1 MKAKHLAIIVLA
13 VVLIDTIVIQTTVKA
28 CPLED
33 IFKEDLLAIAEGN
46 PKIESINIESWSD
59 HRPSAI
65 WALIQINYTAGL
77 SDDEKIAIQYDVQ
90 HQLEPKLFV
99 DYVEPNYIF
108 TIPEE
113 PVPWPGF
120 VIGELIVG
128 FIIASEQD
136 VAVTHVASWPNLTLP
151 SYVYVNVTVENQGTS
166 YETFNVTVHA
176 DNITVASTTVAD
188 LAPESNKTLK
198 LRCDLFPF
206 RADIFQLELR
216 GRYSLEPMVV
226 NVTIWAETDA
236 VAGEVKVA
244 DNTCINGTVSIIW
257 WTPDLN
263 GDGTI
268 DIVDLTIIAIGFGQA
283 HEFYPLWDLDWDGE
297 ITLLDITL
305 LAINFWKVYFE
316 PINLEDP

>member
-1 MKAKHLAIIVLA
+1 MKAKYLAIIVLA
-13 VVLIDTIVIQTTVKA
+13 VILIDTIVIQTTVKA
-28 CPLED
+28 YPFED
-33 IFKEDLLAIAEGN
+33 IFKEDLLAIAEDN

-136 VAVTHVASWPNLTLP
+136 VAVTRVVVWPNLTLP
-151 SYVYVNVTVENQGTS
+151 SYVYVNVTVENQRTS
-166 YETFNVTVHA
+166 YETFNVTVHV
-176 DNITVASTTVAD
+176 DDLTVTSTVTD

-206 RADIFQLELR
+206 REVVFQPPPWPLE
-216 GRYSLEPMVV
+216 EPMVV
-226 NVTIWAETDA
+226 NVTIWAEA
-236 VAGEVKVA
+236 SVASGEVGVS
-244 DNTCINGTVSIIW
+244 NNVHVNGTISIIW
-257 WTPDLN
+257 WVLDLN

-268 DIVDLTIIAIGFGQA
+268 DIVDITLMAIAFEVPNPPPWLDLNGDGELDIREITILARAFGQ
-283 HEFYPLWDLDWDGE
+283 
-297 ITLLDITL
+297 
-305 LAINFWKVYFE
+305 VYFE
-316 PINLEDP
+316 PINIDYP